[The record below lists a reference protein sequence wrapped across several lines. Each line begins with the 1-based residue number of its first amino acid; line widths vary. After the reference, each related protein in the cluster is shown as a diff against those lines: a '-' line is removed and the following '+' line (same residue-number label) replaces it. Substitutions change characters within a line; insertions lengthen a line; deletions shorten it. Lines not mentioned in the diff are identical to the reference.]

1 MASNASVT
9 SLGMW
14 VSMGR
19 ANNLP
24 LGKPHHFVCPIK
36 IICNGENGKRRF
48 TANTLTKFILTRSKQ
63 VGIGIKLQV
72 TITKCSKIHRQHVR
86 QPLRVRSVKYSRFI
100 LFLETFSLVP
110 YRTYENSRRHLTFL
124 FLAKYFK
131 VTLEFNMFLLPC
143 RVRSRVDYKFL
154 NNVTYEFYIWYF

>member
-1 MASNASVT
+1 
-9 SLGMW
+9 MW

-24 LGKPHHFVCPIK
+24 IGKPQQLVCPIK
-36 IICNGENGKRRF
+36 ICNGENGKRRLTA

-63 VGIGIKLQV
+63 VGIGIKLLT
-72 TITKCSKIHRQHVR
+72 TITKCSKIHRQHVC
-86 QPLRVRSVKYSRFI
+86 QPLRVYSVRYSRFI

-110 YRTYENSRRHLTFL
+110 YNCTYENSRRHLTFL

-131 VTLEFNMFLLPC
+131 VTLEFNMFQLPC
-143 RVRSRVDYKFL
+143 RFRTKVDYKCL
-154 NNVTYEFYIWYF
+154 NNFT